1 MFNKKSHESHEPCGL
16 GVTQLRNLSDETVMA
31 HLKQG
36 HDDAL
41 TVLFERYHR
50 LVFSIAV
57 KVLRDEGEA
66 EDVTQNVFLEVFRN
80 AVQFDPQ
87 KGSTKAWLLQYAY
100 HRTFNRLRYL
110 KVRGL
115 QRDFDVASELER
127 QVEDAFLV
135 ATKTL
140 DTVDR
145 TRMVR
150 QAFRVLTSAQSNT
163 LKLAFFEGLSLK
175 EISERTGEP
184 LGNVRHHYYRGLDR
198 MRSHLESRTA
208 EETVSGQVAGAT
220 DSVRTGSL

>member
-1 MFNKKSHESHEPCGL
+1 MFNKKTSESHEPCGL
-16 GVTQLRNLSDETVMA
+16 GIAQLRKLSDELLMA

-41 TVLFERYHR
+41 AVLFERYHR

-57 KVLRDEGEA
+57 KTLHDEGEA
-66 EDVTQNVFLEVFRN
+66 EDVTQNVFFEVFRN
-80 AVQFDPQ
+80 AVQFDPA

-127 QVEDAFLV
+127 QVEDAFQV
-135 ATKTL
+135 AAKTL
-140 DTVDR
+140 DSVDR
-145 TRMVR
+145 ARMVR

-198 MRSHLESRTA
+198 MRCHLESRAA
-208 EETVSGQVAGAT
+208 EDSVTGRVAGAT